1 MRKWVLIGVLLV
13 LLGLCVCAAE
23 EEEAEKWVACVDG
36 DTIVIADAE
45 EGLEPLSGT
54 LRLGVGEVR
63 TILVPSEDAPLFAST
78 NERCVSVSETGEL
91 RALSKGSAS
100 IRVYLSDG
108 SVDIAVSVKDPPTR
122 VRLSPKSGKLAL
134 GQTYQLKPKISG
146 TGGVTWTCLL
156 YTSDAAD
163 EL

>member
-13 LLGLCVCAAE
+13 LLGLCVCAAA

-36 DTIVIADAE
+36 DTIVIADAA

-63 TILVPSEDAPLFAST
+63 TILAPSEDAPLFAST
-78 NERCVSVSETGEL
+78 NERCVSVSEAGEL

-122 VRLSPKSGKLAL
+122 VRLGAKSGKLRW
-134 GQTYQLKPKISG
+134 GRRIS
-146 TGGVTWTCLL
+146 
-156 YTSDAAD
+156 
-163 EL
+163 